1 MNSTPRVPGGRPLP
15 AIGYTYNFSKVLVFI
30 ATEGAGSTAP
40 GDPYLSLF
48 PDIYYN
54 VSVCPVV
61 LPHLLSRYSNACN
74 AIDNHNR
81 TWQSDIALDKYWV
94 TQSGYFRLAT

>member
-54 VSVCPVV
+54 VSVLPVV
-61 LPHLLSRYSNACN
+61 RPNLLGRYFNSCN
-74 AIDNHNR
+74 AIYNHNSM
-81 TWQSDIALDKYWV
+81 W
-94 TQSGYFRLAT
+94 